1 MSTTKHLIFRMINS
15 VEAIDKAISNVKITE
30 LSLINSIKR
39 DVYICQSQIEKTINI
54 LHNYMMILQKHIK
67 EVLAPIKQFDGRQ
80 MDKWATEV
88 DQLIDKYERCLAEF
102 RRNNKV
108 SDEVYH
114 TLSDRLTLL
123 LIRNNDL
130 KKSIDDKKDYIRKS
144 YEKITQLSIDVD
156 TTKEVTE
163 NELVEMRN
171 DINKKMEYTINKLNN
186 DINNFS
192 ELIDKVNEDLR
203 KQARSDSNEARQ
215 FIRDN
220 FLLTIQFDYLQ
231 SSIDNNRERIFEIIN
246 KLVKKGKAIKKYLDE
261 CYAINDTTKIYYQY
275 KSLRDQLIRE
285 LRSCY
290 SY

>member
-15 VEAIDKAISNVKITE
+15 VDAIDKAISNVKITE
-30 LSLINSIKR
+30 LSLINAIKR
-39 DVYICQSQIEKTINI
+39 DVYICQYQIEKTINV
-54 LHNYMMILQKHIK
+54 LHNYVMILQRHIK
-67 EVLAPIKQFDGRQ
+67 EVLDPIKQFDGRQ

-88 DQLIDKYERCLAEF
+88 DQLIDNYERCLAEF

-114 TLSDRLTLL
+114 TLSDRLTPL

-220 FLLTIQFDYLQ
+220 FLLIIRFDYLQ
-231 SSIDNNRERIFEIIN
+231 STIDNNRERIFEIIN
-246 KLVKKGKAIKKYLDE
+246 ELIKKGKAIKKYLDE
-261 CYAINDTTKIYYQY
+261 YYAINDTTKIYYQY
-275 KSLRDQLIRE
+275 KSLQDQLIRE